1 MLSYLEL
8 LLLSLGYLLSLFA
21 IAWWG
26 DRIAEA
32 TVRKFKPYIVA
43 LATTIYCSAWSFY
56 GTTAQAAYNG
66 WYFPPTFLGAIVLLV
81 FLAAPLK
88 KLLIAAKK
96 GNATSLADY
105 LAMHFGRSRSLAVI
119 VTAICLVLLIPYI
132 ALQLKAITESFHV
145 LTDNMVHSHYLLDV
159 PVFQDTAFYIAIIL
173 GVFTIAFG
181 TRHLDAREH
190 HNGLMIAIAFEAL
203 IKITAFVAIA
213 WFVTYSLFDG
223 AADLTLQAISNEKVR
238 ALMATHEADQGF
250 IAATVLGLIAIVCLP
265 RQFHVL
271 VVESESERDLHTV
284 RWVVPLYLIL
294 FGVCILPIA
303 YGGLLSFENLDISA
317 EHFVLRL
324 PLANDR
330 PDLALLAYLG
340 GLSAGSSMVI
350 VACVAMATMISN
362 ELVVPV
368 LLKQRWL
375 RREGNADI
383 SQQLRIIRR
392 VVILVLM
399 LFAYGYY
406 HLFANNNALGA
417 IGLTSFALVAQFA
430 PALWLTLAR
439 RPRHVTSVL
448 AGIGAGFLLW
458 SYTLL
463 LPMLVR
469 AGWLD
474 TALLEFGPAGLGWLR
489 PTALFGLE
497 GLSGISHGVL
507 WSLSANVLTVILLN
521 RKLAQPASA
530 SQDTPDAL
538 PVHQLQALAS
548 KFLGAK
554 QARLALAQYPDAV
567 LPQAPADSAYVEFVE
582 NMLAGVIGSV
592 SARHVVE
599 HARGAAPAPLLD
611 ETSEIYH
618 FSRELLQASIDNIS
632 QGISV
637 VDKNLRLVA
646 WNRRYLELFDY
657 PQDLVHVGRHVAD
670 LIRFNAIHLNITEP
684 SEVESFVQKRLTYMG
699 EGSAYVV
706 KRAHQDGRVLELR
719 GSPMPGGGFVTT
731 FTDITDYQN
740 TLDALE
746 DHRLL
751 LEQRVSARTAELQNT
766 NAQLE
771 QANASK
777 TRFLAAAGHDLVQ
790 PLNAAKLFTNAL
802 LQQFAP
808 NSPLMPAKQ
817 LQKTLEHL
825 NASLHSADSI
835 ISELLAIAKLDAG
848 AITPTPEAFYIGD
861 LLNALQQDF
870 QLQAAAK
877 GLQLD
882 VKSQPLTTY
891 TDYKLLRRV
900 LQNLLANAIRYTE
913 QGRVLLSARRHQGQL
928 CVQVWDTGV
937 GIDAA
942 HQSDI
947 FVEFKRLNDSRKDGG
962 LGLGLATVE
971 RLCKLLGIEIS
982 LRSVPG
988 RGSCFG
994 LTLPLSK
1001 ASPRRMAP
1009 SQRGPA
1015 QTAQFEGLQ
1024 VLCLDNEPAIV
1035 EAMTALLTPWGC
1047 IVKGVHTAD
1056 AAIQALA
1063 SFTPDVLLADY
1074 HLAEDVVGV
1083 EVAQQLHEALG
1094 RCIPTIIISA
1104 DYDDQVKAQ
1113 ARAQGFYFLKKPV
1126 KVPALRALISRVL
1139 KQQGQARQA
1148 D

>member
-1 MLSYLEL
+1 MLSYFEL
-8 LLLSLGYLLSLFA
+8 LLLSLGYLLLLFA

-26 DRIAEA
+26 DRIAES
-32 TVRKFKPYIVA
+32 TIRRFKPFIIG
-43 LATTIYCSAWSFY
+43 LAATIYCSAWSFY

-81 FLAAPLK
+81 FMAAPLK
-88 KLLIAAKK
+88 RLIIAAKK

-105 LAMHFGRSRSLAVI
+105 LAMHFGRSRALAVI
-119 VTAICLVLLIPYI
+119 VTVICLILLIPYI

-159 PVFQDTAFYIAIIL
+159 PVVQDTAFYIAMIL
-173 GVFTIAFG
+173 GMFAIAFG

-203 IKITAFVAIA
+203 IKITAFVSIA
-213 WFVTYSLFDG
+213 WFVTYNLFDG
-223 AADLTLQAISNEKVR
+223 FADLTLKAINNDGVQKLLAS
-238 ALMATHEADQGF
+238 HDADQGF
-250 IAATVLGLIAIVCLP
+250 IAATVLGMIAIICLP

-271 VVESESERDLHTV
+271 VVESESERDLDTV

-294 FGVCILPIA
+294 FGICILPIA
-303 YGGLLSFENLDISA
+303 YGGLLSFENLTISA

-368 LLKQRWL
+368 LLEKRWL
-375 RREGNADI
+375 KRHPSADI
-383 SQQLRIIRR
+383 SVQLRVVRRTIIF
-392 VVILVLM
+392 VLM

-417 IGLTSFALVAQFA
+417 IGLSSFALVAQFA
-430 PALWLTLAR
+430 PALWLTVAR
-439 RPRHVTSVL
+439 GRKDVSAVL
-448 AGIGAGFLLW
+448 AGIAIGFGFW
-458 SYTLL
+458 CYTLL

-474 TALLEFGPAGLGWLR
+474 DALLNFGPAGIQWLR
-489 PTALFGLE
+489 PTALLGLE
-497 GLSGISHGVL
+497 GLSSISHGVI
-507 WSLSANVLTVILLN
+507 WSLCANIFTVIAFSRWRQN
-521 RKLAQPASA
+521 VEVPSTEPAES
-530 SQDTPDAL
+530 L
-538 PVHQLQALAS
+538 PVYQLQALAG
-548 KFLGAK
+548 KFLGPE
-554 QARLALAQYPDAV
+554 QARLALAQYPETL
-567 LPQAPADSAYVEFVE
+567 LPQAQADAAYVEFVE

-592 SARHVVE
+592 SAHHVVE

-657 PQDLVHVGRHVAD
+657 PKDLVHVGRHVAD
-670 LIRFNAIHLNITEP
+670 LLRFNAIHLNISDTDD
-684 SEVESFVQKRLTYMG
+684 VEEFVQKRLTYMA

-706 KRAHQDGRVLELR
+706 KRAHSDGRVLELR

-731 FTDITDYQN
+731 FTDITDYQR

-746 DHRLL
+746 EHRNL
-751 LEQRVSARTAELQNT
+751 LEQRVSARTAELQESNQ
-766 NAQLE
+766 QLE
-771 QANASK
+771 LANAGK

-802 LQQFAP
+802 LQQFSP
-808 NSPLMPAKQ
+808 NSNLMPMAQ
-817 LQKTLEHL
+817 LQKTLQHL
-825 NASLHSADSI
+825 DSSLHAADSI

-848 AITPTPEAFYIGD
+848 AITPSPEAFHIKD
-861 LLNALQQDF
+861 LLDGLQQDF

-877 GLQLD
+877 GLSLS
-882 VKSQPLTTY
+882 VHSATWTTC
-891 TDYKLLRRV
+891 TDFKLLRRV
-900 LQNLLANAIRYTE
+900 LQNLLSNAIRYTE
-913 QGRVLLSARRHQGQL
+913 KGRILMSARRRGGNL
-928 CVQVWDTGV
+928 VVQVWDTGV
-937 GIDAA
+937 GIAA
-942 HQSDI
+942 EHQNAI
-947 FVEFKRLNDSRKDGG
+947 FVEFKRLNDNRKDGG

-971 RLCKLLGIEIS
+971 RLCKLLSIEIA
-982 LRSVPG
+982 LRSTPG
-988 RGSCFG
+988 RGSCFS
-994 LTLPLSK
+994 LTLPLSD
-1001 ASPRRMAP
+1001 ASPRRIAP
-1009 SQRGPA
+1009 RSAGSRQG
-1015 QTAQFEGLQ
+1015 AQFDGLK

-1035 EAMTALLTPWGC
+1035 EAMQSLLAPWGC
-1047 IVKGVHTAD
+1047 DVRGVLGATEAE
-1056 AAIQALA
+1056 QLLTT
-1063 SFTPDVLLADY
+1063 FTPELILADY
-1074 HLAEDVVGV
+1074 HLTEHTQGV
-1083 EVAQQLHEALG
+1083 EVAAHLHKLLG
-1094 RCIPTIIISA
+1094 HHTPTIIISA
-1104 DYDDQVKAQ
+1104 DYDDQVKAE
-1113 ARAQGFYFLKKPV
+1113 ARAAGFYFLKKPV
-1126 KVPALRALISRVL
+1126 KVAALRALMARLL
-1139 KQQGQARQA
+1139 KQRNTPSPTP
-1148 D
+1148 